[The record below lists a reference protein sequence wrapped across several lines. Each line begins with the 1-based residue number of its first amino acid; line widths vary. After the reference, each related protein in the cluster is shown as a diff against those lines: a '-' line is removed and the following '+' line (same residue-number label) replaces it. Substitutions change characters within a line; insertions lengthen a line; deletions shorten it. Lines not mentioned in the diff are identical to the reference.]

1 VVRAGRTGPKLQENL
16 LRDALFK
23 NIERLFPL
31 YGAMGKLSDM
41 NKRVDVF
48 MKKQTKWQEEYAAL
62 REIALSTDLEEDLKW
77 MHPCYTLNG
86 KNVFL
91 LHSFKEYIAVFF
103 MKGAIMKDPKGIL
116 IQQTANVQAGRQIRF
131 KSLDEITKAK
141 KVIKAYMNEAIA
153 VEEAGLEVPMKKPA
167 PVELPAD
174 IAATMK
180 KIPGLTVAFKKL
192 TPSCQREYMLYFD
205 SAKKAETRVSRV
217 EKYAEKILSGKRMN
231 N

>member
-1 VVRAGRTGPKLQENL
+1 MVRAGRTGPKLQENS

-103 MKGAIMKDPKGIL
+103 MKGAIMKDPKEIL
-116 IQQTANVQAGRQIRF
+116 IQQTANVQAGRQLRF
-131 KSLDEITKAK
+131 KNLEEIVKAK
-141 KVIKAYMNEAIA
+141 KVIKAYMLEAIA
-153 VEEAGLEVPMKKPA
+153 VEESGVEVPMKKPVR
-167 PVELPAD
+167 VELPKD
-174 IAATMK
+174 IAAAMK
-180 KIPGLTVAFKKL
+180 KISGLTPAFKKL
-192 TPSCQREYMLYFD
+192 TPSAQREYMMFFE
-205 SAKKAETRVSRV
+205 SAKKEETRIARV
-217 EKYAEKILSGKRMN
+217 EKYADKIIAGKRMN
-231 N
+231 S

>member
-1 VVRAGRTGPKLQENL
+1 
-16 LRDALFK
+16 
-23 NIERLFPL
+23 
-31 YGAMGKLSDM
+31 M

-48 MKKQTKWQEEYAAL
+48 MKKELKWHDEYALL
-62 REIALSTDLEEDLKW
+62 REISLATGLTEDLKW
-77 MHPCYTLNG
+77 GQPCYTLND

-91 LHSFKEYIAVFF
+91 LHAFKEYIAVFF
-103 MKGAIMKDPKGIL
+103 HKGVIMKDPKGIL
-116 IQQTANVQAGRQIRF
+116 IQQTPNVQAGRQLRF
-131 KSLDEITKAK
+131 KNLEEIVKAK
-141 KVIKAYMNEAIA
+141 KVIKAYMAEAIA
-153 VEEAGLEVPMKKPA
+153 VEEAGIEVPMKKPM
-167 PVELPAD
+167 PVELPTD

-231 N
+231 I

>member
-1 VVRAGRTGPKLQENL
+1 
-16 LRDALFK
+16 
-23 NIERLFPL
+23 
-31 YGAMGKLSDM
+31 M
-41 NKRVDVF
+41 NPRVDVF

-153 VEEAGLEVPMKKPA
+153 VEESGAQAPMKKAADFEIPA
-167 PVELPAD
+167 EILKMLKKTTGLLP
-174 IAATMK
+174 
-180 KIPGLTVAFKKL
+180 AFKKL
-192 TPSCQREYMLYFD
+192 TPGRQRAYILHFT
-205 SAKKAETRVSRV
+205 SAKQEATRISRI
-217 EKYAEKILSGKRMN
+217 EKVTPKILAGKGLN
-231 N
+231 D

>member
-1 VVRAGRTGPKLQENL
+1 
-16 LRDALFK
+16 
-23 NIERLFPL
+23 
-31 YGAMGKLSDM
+31 M

-48 MKKQTKWQEEYAAL
+48 MKKETKWHDEYALL
-62 REIALSTDLEEDLKW
+62 REISLATGLTEDLKW
-77 MHPCYTLNG
+77 GQPCYTLNE

-91 LHSFKEYIAVFF
+91 LHAFKEYIAVFF
-103 MKGAIMKDPKGIL
+103 HKGVIMKDPKGIL
-116 IQQTANVQAGRQIRF
+116 IQQTPNVQAGRQLRF
-131 KSLDEITKAK
+131 KNLEEIVKAK
-141 KVIKAYMNEAIA
+141 KVIKAYMAEAIA
-153 VEEAGLEVPMKKPA
+153 VEEAGIEVPMKKPV

-180 KIPGLTVAFKKL
+180 KIPGLSVAFKKL
-192 TPSCQREYMLYFD
+192 TPSCQREYMMYFE